1 MIYKSR
7 KNWLQAKIKRVML
20 FGMSGVGK
28 THIANILRNS
38 GSWYHYSV
46 DYRIGT
52 RYMGEHIVDNFK
64 LEAMKNPFLA
74 NLLKSDSI
82 YICSN
87 ISFNNLDPLSTFLGK
102 LGNHELGGLTLQ
114 EYSRRQNIHKR
125 AEINSLKDT
134 EHFIERAK
142 VLYGYNH
149 FICDTGG
156 SICEVIDPYD
166 PNDEL
171 MGVLADKMLPVL
183 IEPSTGWKEKLFK
196 RFIDSPK
203 PLYYRPD
210 FLARQVAELDIESLN
225 PDEFSRS
232 MYKELVEDRL
242 PRYEAMAKNWGIKV
256 SVDELAEVATEE
268 EFVNLIANQLKP

>member
-1 MIYKSR
+1 MIYKSS
-7 KNWLQAKIKRVML
+7 KDWLQAKSKRVML

-28 THIANILRNS
+28 THISNILRNT
-38 GSWYHYSV
+38 GNWYHYSV

-102 LGNHELGGLTLQ
+102 LGSGKMGGLSLE
-114 EYSRRQNIHKR
+114 EYSRRQNIHRR
-125 AEINSLKDT
+125 AEINSLEDS

-142 VLYGYNH
+142 MIYGYNH
-149 FICDTGG
+149 FVCDTGG
-156 SICEVIDPYD
+156 SICEVIDPFD
-166 PNDEL
+166 PDDSL
-171 MGVLADKMLPVL
+171 MEFLSDLMLPVF
-183 IEPSTGWKEKLFK
+183 IEPTEGWKEKLLR

-203 PLYYRPD
+203 PMYYRPD
-210 FLARQVAELDIESLN
+210 FLAKQVEGLDIEALD

-232 MYKELVEDRL
+232 MYQDLVEERL
-242 PRYEAMAKNWGIKV
+242 PRYESMARNWGIKV
-256 SVDELAEVATEE
+256 SVEDLAEVSNVEQFE
-268 EFVNLIANQLKP
+268 ILIAKRL

>member
-1 MIYKSR
+1 MIYKSS
-7 KNWLQAKIKRVML
+7 KDWLQAKSKRVML

-28 THIANILRNS
+28 THISNILRNT
-38 GSWYHYSV
+38 GNWYHYSV

-102 LGNHELGGLTLQ
+102 LGSGKMGGLSLE
-114 EYSRRQNIHKR
+114 EYSRRQNIHRR
-125 AEINSLKDT
+125 AEINSLEDS

-142 VLYGYNH
+142 MIYGYNH
-149 FICDTGG
+149 FVCDTGG
-156 SICEVIDPYD
+156 SICEVIDPFD
-166 PNDEL
+166 PEDSL
-171 MGVLADKMLPVL
+171 MEFLSGLMLPVF
-183 IEPSTGWKEKLFK
+183 IEPTVGWKEKLLR

-203 PLYYRPD
+203 PMYYRPD
-210 FLARQVAELDIESLN
+210 FLAKQVEGLDIEALD

-232 MYKELVEDRL
+232 MYQDLVEERL
-242 PRYEAMAKNWGIKV
+242 PRYEAMARNWGIKV
-256 SVDELAEVATEE
+256 SVEDLVEVSNVEQFE
-268 EFVNLIANQLKP
+268 ILIAKRL

>member
-1 MIYKSR
+1 MMIYKS
-7 KNWLQAKIKRVML
+7 KDNWLKAKNKRVML

-28 THIANILRNS
+28 THISNILRSS

-102 LGNHELGGLTLQ
+102 LGSPEHSGLPLK
-114 EYSRRQNIHKR
+114 EFVRRQNIHKR
-125 AEINSLKDT
+125 AEINSLT
-134 EHFIERAK
+134 NSEHFIDRAK
-142 VLYGYNH
+142 VLYNYNH
-149 FICDTGG
+149 FVCDTGG
-156 SICEVIDPYD
+156 SICEVIDPFD
-166 PNDEL
+166 PEDQL
-171 MGVLADKMLPVL
+171 MGLLAGLMLPIL
-183 IEPSTGWKEKLFK
+183 IEPSTGWKENLLK
-196 RFIDSPK
+196 RFINSPK
-203 PLYYRPD
+203 PMYYHPD
-210 FLARQVAELDIESLN
+210 FLAKQVKDLDIESLN

-232 MYKELVEDRL
+232 MYQELVEYRI
-242 PRYEAMAKNWGIKV
+242 PRYEAMADNWGIKV
-256 SVDELAEVATEE
+256 EVDELAEVSNEDQ
-268 EFVNLIANQLKP
+268 FVNLIANKL

>member
-1 MIYKSR
+1 MIYKFR
-7 KNWLQAKIKRVML
+7 EDWLKAKNKRVML

-28 THIANILRNS
+28 THISNILRNS
-38 GSWYHYSV
+38 GNWYHYSV

-64 LEAMKNPFLA
+64 LEAMKNLFLA

-87 ISFNNLDPLSTFLGK
+87 ISFDNLDPLSTFLGK
-102 LGNHELGGLTLQ
+102 LGNQDQGGLSFE
-114 EYSRRQNIHKR
+114 EYVRRQNIHQR
-125 AEINSLKDT
+125 AEINSLKDA
-134 EHFIERAK
+134 EHFIDRAQA
-142 VLYGYNH
+142 LYGYSH

-156 SICEVIDPYD
+156 SICEVIDPFNPD
-166 PNDEL
+166 DKL
-171 MGVLADKMLPVL
+171 MGFLSGLMLPVW
-183 IEPSTGWKEKLFK
+183 IEPSSDWKENLLK

-203 PLYYRPD
+203 PMYYRPD
-210 FLARQVAELDIESLN
+210 FLDQKVSGLDIESLN

-232 MYKELVEDRL
+232 MYQELIEERG

-256 SVDELAEVATEE
+256 SVEDLAGVSNEDQ
-268 EFVNLIANQLKP
+268 FVNLISKRL

>member
-7 KNWLQAKIKRVML
+7 QNWLEAKNKKVML

-28 THIANILRNS
+28 THVSNILRNS
-38 GSWYHYSV
+38 GNWYHYSV

-102 LGNHELGGLTLQ
+102 LGSEELGGLSFE
-114 EYSRRQNIHKR
+114 EYTRRQNIHLR
-125 AEINSLKDT
+125 SEIRSLEDSQ
-134 EHFIERAK
+134 HFIDRAK
-142 VLYGYNH
+142 VLYDYDH

-156 SICEVIDPYD
+156 SICEVIDPFD
-166 PNDEL
+166 PDDPL
-171 MGVLADKMLPVL
+171 MTFLSEIMLPVW
-183 IEPSTGWKEKLFK
+183 IEPSAGWKEKLLL

-203 PLYYRPD
+203 PMYYRPD
-210 FLARQVAELDIESLN
+210 FLAKQVEGLDISTLH

-232 MYKELVEDRL
+232 LYQDLVEERT
-242 PRYEAMAKNWGIKV
+242 PRYKAMAENWGIKIG
-256 SVDELAEVATEE
+256 VDELDAVKNEE
-268 EFVNLIANQLKP
+268 QFINLIAVRL

>member
-210 FLARQVAELDIESLN
+210 FLARQVSELDIESLN

>member
-7 KNWLQAKIKRVML
+7 EDWLRAKNKRVML

-28 THIANILRNS
+28 THISNILRNS
-38 GSWYHYSV
+38 GNWYHYSV

-87 ISFNNLDPLSTFLGK
+87 ISFDNLDPLSTFLGK
-102 LGNHELGGLTLQ
+102 LGNQDHGGLPFE
-114 EYSRRQNIHKR
+114 EYVRRQNIHQR
-125 AEINSLKDT
+125 AEINSLKDA
-134 EHFIERAK
+134 EHFIDRAQA
-142 VLYGYNH
+142 LYGYNH

-156 SICEVIDPYD
+156 SICEVIDPFNPD
-166 PNDEL
+166 DKL
-171 MGVLADKMLPVL
+171 MGFLSGLMLPVW
-183 IEPSTGWKEKLFK
+183 IEPSSGWKENLLK

-203 PLYYRPD
+203 PMYYRPD
-210 FLARQVAELDIESLN
+210 FLDQKVSGLDIESLN

-232 MYKELVEDRL
+232 MYQELIEERG
-242 PRYEAMAKNWGIKV
+242 PRYEAMARNWGIKV
-256 SVDELAEVATEE
+256 SVEDLAGVSNEDQ
-268 EFVNLIANQLKP
+268 FVNLISKRL

>member
-7 KNWLQAKIKRVML
+7 EDWLRAKNKRVML

-28 THIANILRNS
+28 THISNILRNS
-38 GSWYHYSV
+38 GNWYHYSV

-87 ISFNNLDPLSTFLGK
+87 ISFDNLDPLSTFLGK
-102 LGNHELGGLTLQ
+102 LGNQDHGGLPFE
-114 EYSRRQNIHKR
+114 EYVRRQNIHQR
-125 AEINSLKDT
+125 AEINSLKDA
-134 EHFIERAK
+134 EHFIDRAQA
-142 VLYGYNH
+142 LYGYNH

-156 SICEVIDPYD
+156 SICEVIDPFNPD
-166 PNDEL
+166 DKL
-171 MGVLADKMLPVL
+171 MGFLSGLMLPVW
-183 IEPSTGWKEKLFK
+183 IEPSSGWKENLLK

-203 PLYYRPD
+203 PMYYRPD
-210 FLARQVAELDIESLN
+210 FLDQKVSGLDIESLN

-232 MYKELVEDRL
+232 MYQELIEERG
-242 PRYEAMAKNWGIKV
+242 PRYEAMARNWGIKV
-256 SVDELAEVATEE
+256 SVEELVGVSNEDQ
-268 EFVNLIANQLKP
+268 FVNLISKQL